1 MMPNTTDLPA
11 LFARLAAK
19 ARGGVRAINW
29 PAAAIAVVVSAN
41 LALGGWFA
49 ADRLLLRDLPKVPDK
64 EALWSLGRP
73 PGVTFVGPDGQVV
86 GRRGPRHGAPARLS
100 ELPSH
105 VPLAFLAI
113 EDRRFYQHGAMDA
126 RGALRALTVNLK
138 AGGTVQGGSTI
149 SQQLARNLFL
159 APDQTLRRKVQEIA
173 LAARLEHILT
183 KDELLE
189 LYLNRIYFGERAYGL
204 SAAAE
209 TYFGKRPQ
217 DLTLS
222 EAAVLAAL
230 PRAPTRLSPAN
241 DPAAAWARGQIVLRR
256 LGEMK
261 WIDPKLAAQAAAG
274 PPPTLANLASQPEGD
289 MAWAFDAAAAEA
301 AQRVG
306 GATPDLVVQITVDPR
321 AQALAGDIVRRT
333 LAREGRPRGARQAA
347 LVALAPDGAIRAM
360 IGGADHDASPFN
372 RVLQAHRQ
380 PGSAFKPIVWA
391 AALDAGVRPMDWR
404 EDAPIRIGS
413 WRPAN
418 YGGGY
423 HGMIS
428 VQRALQ
434 LSINTVA
441 VRLAREAGLD
451 EVGDLARRFGLSGV
465 PAHPGGSLAL
475 GAYEVTPLE
484 LAGAYQVLQT
494 GGGKTRPYLVAR
506 ITDAR
511 GKTLYERPPS
521 AAVPIYPTYQAAQMV
536 QMMRGVIL
544 AGTGKEAAFGRL
556 AAGKTG
562 TSQNHRDA
570 WFVGFTPQ
578 WLTAVWVGNDDGRP
592 MARVTGGQVPAHIWR
607 DFMSAAHKGLPDE
620 EFAWFP
626 PLPPPLYVEEPAP
639 PAPVGDAFGPV
650 RRNAMATAA
659 DPTDADP
666 VSWDEIPY

>member
-1 MMPNTTDLPA
+1 MMPNTPDLPA
-11 LFARLAAK
+11 PFARLVAK
-19 ARGGVRAINW
+19 ARGGLRAINW
-29 PAAAIAVVVSAN
+29 PAAAIAAVVSAN

-49 ADRLLLRDLPKVPDK
+49 ADRLLLADLPKVPDK

-126 RGALRALTVNLK
+126 RGALRALTVNVK

-274 PPPTLANLASQPEGD
+274 PPPTLAGLGSQPEGD

-301 AQRVG
+301 MSDRKS
-306 GATPDLVVQITVDPR
+306 VV
-321 AQALAGDIVRRT
+321 
-333 LAREGRPRGARQAA
+333 
-347 LVALAPDGAIRAM
+347 
-360 IGGADHDASPFN
+360 
-372 RVLQAHRQ
+372 
-380 PGSAFKPIVWA
+380 
-391 AALDAGVRPMDWR
+391 
-404 EDAPIRIGS
+404 
-413 WRPAN
+413 
-418 YGGGY
+418 
-423 HGMIS
+423 
-428 VQRALQ
+428 
-434 LSINTVA
+434 
-441 VRLAREAGLD
+441 
-451 EVGDLARRFGLSGV
+451 
-465 PAHPGGSLAL
+465 
-475 GAYEVTPLE
+475 
-484 LAGAYQVLQT
+484 
-494 GGGKTRPYLVAR
+494 
-506 ITDAR
+506 
-511 GKTLYERPPS
+511 
-521 AAVPIYPTYQAAQMV
+521 
-536 QMMRGVIL
+536 
-544 AGTGKEAAFGRL
+544 
-556 AAGKTG
+556 
-562 TSQNHRDA
+562 
-570 WFVGFTPQ
+570 
-578 WLTAVWVGNDDGRP
+578 
-592 MARVTGGQVPAHIWR
+592 
-607 DFMSAAHKGLPDE
+607 
-620 EFAWFP
+620 
-626 PLPPPLYVEEPAP
+626 
-639 PAPVGDAFGPV
+639 
-650 RRNAMATAA
+650 
-659 DPTDADP
+659 
-666 VSWDEIPY
+666 